1 MISAGVTNRTG
12 AACPFTVTT
21 SEPQLIGTLG
31 PGQLTVRSEKL
42 EPRIATGMPGET
54 GVVEDAWFT
63 TLVMTGDC
71 AAAPNGQ
78 ASRIN
83 IPRTAGF
90 MIAPRFRS
98 KFSSNP

>member
-1 MISAGVTNRTG
+1 
-12 AACPFTVTT
+12 
-21 SEPQLIGTLG
+21 
-31 PGQLTVRSEKL
+31 
-42 EPRIATGMPGET
+42 MPGET